1 MNPGTG
7 NRHTPCAVAEAGQP
21 ARGLRLRPSGL
32 AFSLALAILVSGC
45 ETTEQERL
53 RHFNDDGVVRFRQG
67 DYQGARDSFSEAL
80 TLKPEDANILYNIGQ
95 CFDRQGEGTKAE
107 KYYRDCLAKSDNH
120 EDSRHALAVL
130 LYRTGR
136 RPEAALM
143 IEDWLARQPTLAG
156 PYAEDGWRLRQ
167 ENSLPQAQGRLHQA
181 LEKDP
186 HNIRA
191 LTELGILYEQLN
203 MPERALV
210 LYERALVQNPQQ
222 PEIVQRVNQLRL
234 RNVRRPLPD

>member
-1 MNPGTG
+1 MVHRPI
-7 NRHTPCAVAEAGQP
+7 TPFRNAFF
-21 ARGLRLRPSGL
+21 LGL
-32 AFSLALAILVSGC
+32 ALFSAGC

-67 DYQGARDSFSEAL
+67 DFQGARDSFSEAL

-95 CFDRQGEGTKAE
+95 CYDRQGDWTKAE
-107 KYYRDCLAKSDNH
+107 KYYRDCLAKSDSH
-120 EDSRHALAVL
+120 EESRHALEVL

-136 RPEAALM
+136 KAEAARL
-143 IEDWLARQPTLAG
+143 IEDWLIRQPNLAG

-167 ENSLPQAQGRLHQA
+167 ENALPQAKARLQQA
-181 LEKDP
+181 LTID
-186 HNIRA
+186 HHHVRA
-191 LTELGILYEQLN
+191 LTELGILYEQDN

-210 LYERALVQNPQQ
+210 LYERVLAQNPQQ
-222 PEIVQRVNQLRL
+222 ADIVERVNNLRL